1 MVVVMFQSM
10 ARNWCEE
17 FEEKMAY
24 TQMLPHLVTGIWP
37 VDSQSQ
43 AVAQECVRSFDATPV
58 QKRHRV
64 AFRFCSLSNKF
75 GLAMRML
82 AQTGECADELA
93 AESKD
98 MNMASTCEQS
108 VEQIHSLLNARQRR
122 SGRCEEVWS
131 LDSAVRLQQNLR
143 SLRPWP
149 AQVFCRGAWFHFLE
163 IAVLKC
169 TDLPRE
175 FVYHACLT
183 DKWLAIFHS
192 HSRQHFADLSKTR
205 KAIEAWQGIAAD
217 GGPALGTEEK
227 AVLAYLRSRLGGQVF
242 SVNTEI
248 VQACPPQPFLF
259 AAGVV
264 NEVFTIAASENV
276 PQAVGHSN
284 TSISWFQELNANV
297 KGRYY
302 HGDSHSYK
310 VSCITAMALEYDI
323 LDVGG
328 KVTFKYTPGSHVR
341 IDLLQWVAAFG
352 IQRLLSTL
360 TVWDA
365 RIFVCLFAT
374 NKKRQHIHSSEQHG
388 KSKSRARTTPA
399 LQFVLPTT
407 SEQSGPIGCISDGG
421 SLPWSRARNLSPR
434 IAHADGHLFVYSCCK
449 LTLGMMRRRT
459 LGTMSL
465 MAHFGFPMTELF
477 VLILPR

>member
-43 AVAQECVRSFDATPV
+43 AVAQECVRSFDATPL

-64 AFRFCSLSNKF
+64 AFRFCSLRNKF

-149 AQVFCRGAWFHFLE
+149 AQVFCRGSWFHYLE

-175 FVYHACLT
+175 FVYHAC
-183 DKWLAIFHS
+183 
-192 HSRQHFADLSKTR
+192 
-205 KAIEAWQGIAAD
+205 
-217 GGPALGTEEK
+217 
-227 AVLAYLRSRLGGQVF
+227 
-242 SVNTEI
+242 
-248 VQACPPQPFLF
+248 
-259 AAGVV
+259 
-264 NEVFTIAASENV
+264 
-276 PQAVGHSN
+276 
-284 TSISWFQELNANV
+284 
-297 KGRYY
+297 
-302 HGDSHSYK
+302 
-310 VSCITAMALEYDI
+310 
-323 LDVGG
+323 
-328 KVTFKYTPGSHVR
+328 
-341 IDLLQWVAAFG
+341 
-352 IQRLLSTL
+352 
-360 TVWDA
+360 
-365 RIFVCLFAT
+365 
-374 NKKRQHIHSSEQHG
+374 
-388 KSKSRARTTPA
+388 
-399 LQFVLPTT
+399 
-407 SEQSGPIGCISDGG
+407 
-421 SLPWSRARNLSPR
+421 
-434 IAHADGHLFVYSCCK
+434 
-449 LTLGMMRRRT
+449 
-459 LGTMSL
+459 
-465 MAHFGFPMTELF
+465 
-477 VLILPR
+477 